1 MITLI
6 VPTCNRAH
14 TLRLV
19 APSYFQQ
26 AGVSE
31 IIFVNDAGT
40 DDTPAVIEQLSKDNP
55 DVKTRLLT
63 NAQRLGASES
73 RNVGVR
79 EASNPYILFCDDD
92 EYLEPGYAHVCL
104 RKLTELNAG
113 AVSGRRIYLEPG
125 ESPLQALRRF
135 GNGIRKTQPF
145 RFLICEYVNAARYS
159 GDIQLPITNAIILT
173 RKSLLQQFPFDSHY
187 ARGNGYR
194 EESDFQMNLFTH
206 GYSIYV
212 TNDRHSFHLPLS
224 QVRTGGQRA
233 SAAARVRWAL
243 YYTNYFFGKYYQQ
256 YARRTGIRTPR
267 WAAMALFTV
276 FCFYRETLRP
286 PLYRLAK
293 WYLRRQHQLA
303 PGEVGT

>member
-1 MITLI
+1 VITLI

-14 TLRLV
+14 TLRIV

-26 AGVSE
+26 VGVSE

-40 DDTPAVIEQLSKDNP
+40 DETPAVIDQLGREYP
-55 DVKTRLLT
+55 AVTTRLLT

-73 RNVGVR
+73 RNVGIR

-92 EYLEPGYAHVCL
+92 EYLEADYARVCL
-104 RKLTELNAG
+104 RKLIELNAG

-125 ESPLQALRRF
+125 ETPMQALRRF
-135 GNGIRKTQPF
+135 GNGLRRSKPF
-145 RFLICEYVNAARYS
+145 RSLICEYVNAAKFS

-173 RKSLLQQFPFDSHY
+173 HKALLQRFPFDAHY

-194 EESDFQMNLFTH
+194 EESDFQMNLFTS
-206 GYSIYV
+206 GYDIYV
-212 TNDRHSFHLPLS
+212 TNDRHSFHLPLT

-233 SAAARVRWAL
+233 PALARIRWAL
-243 YYTNYFFGKYYQQ
+243 YYTHYFFGKYYEQ
-256 YARRTGIRTPR
+256 YARRTGVRTPR

-293 WYLRRQHQLA
+293 WYLRRQQQLA
-303 PGEVGT
+303 PEGVGT